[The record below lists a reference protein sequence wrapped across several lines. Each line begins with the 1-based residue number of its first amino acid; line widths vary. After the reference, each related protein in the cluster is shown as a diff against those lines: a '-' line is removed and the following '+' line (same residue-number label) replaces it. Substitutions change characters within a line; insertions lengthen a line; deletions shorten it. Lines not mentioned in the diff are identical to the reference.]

1 MSRRLDTKDRLIF
14 SVIFVVLSILWLG
27 LSLASIV
34 GTFIVLPIAGMLFVK
49 RPTGALSN
57 ALQVLSIRSM
67 CLFAIIFAISISF
80 VKFFGVGQIGYG
92 PELQINGKQITL
104 LGYKEIAKTSSV
116 WAMIAWFSAL
126 LVIAKSNQSDKAT

>member
-1 MSRRLDTKDRLIF
+1 M
-14 SVIFVVLSILWLG
+14 
-27 LSLASIV
+27 ASIV
-34 GTFIVLPIAGMLFVK
+34 GTFIVLPIAVMLFIK
-49 RPTGALSN
+49 WPTGTLSK
-57 ALQVLSIRSM
+57 ALQVLSIRSI

-80 VKFFGVGQIGYG
+80 VKFFGVGQIGSG